1 MRMNDRNSNW
11 KQYGRYFAGVAL
23 FLLIIASALTSLA
36 AAKPDATNPN
46 PANAPKPV
54 ATSVAP
60 AQTANAVPVAPSA
73 PPPDAQE
80 NSRVL
85 IRDIASIEGI
95 RNNPLIGYGIV
106 IGLKGT
112 GDRQQT
118 VFTTQTLANV
128 LQRLGLQ
135 IPAAAIQVRN
145 VASVI
150 VTAELPAFARPGTT
164 VDVTVSSVG
173 DAKSLEGGILLL
185 TALHGVDGQ
194 VYGQAQGP
202 LTLGGYSAGSNGN
215 LKEVNHST
223 VGRVPEGGIVEKDA
237 SVDINR
243 FSTLSFILRNP
254 DFTAARDVAAVIN
267 ADLKKSA
274 AVALDS
280 RRIDVSVAQSG
291 VSSVPDLI
299 SEVQNLSINF
309 HPPAK
314 VIINER
320 TGTIVMGGDVKL
332 SPVAVIHGDLTVEVI
347 TKFAVSQPGP
357 FSRTGDT
364 KVIKDTDV
372 TASEAPAKNI
382 QLREGAD
389 VEELING
396 LHTMGATAHDVVAIL
411 QAIKSAGGLQAE
423 LEIQ

>member
-1 MRMNDRNSNW
+1 MVCRLLKKT
-11 KQYGRYFAGVAL
+11 KQSGKLAGAFATLAL
-23 FLLIIASALTSLA
+23 LLIFSVISSAETSELKTSDTPVAATPA
-36 AAKPDATNPN
+36 AA
-46 PANAPKPV
+46 AN
-54 ATSVAP
+54 VAP
-60 AQTANAVPVAPSA
+60 APSANAVPNAPQLN
-73 PPPDAQE
+73 D
-80 NSRVL
+80 RVL
-85 IRDIASIEGI
+85 IRDITMIEGV
-95 RNNPLIGYGIV
+95 RDNPLIGYGIV

-150 VTAELPAFARPGTT
+150 VTAALPPFARPGTT
-164 VDVTVSSVG
+164 LDVTVSSVG
-173 DAKSLEGGILLL
+173 DAKSLEGGVLLL
-185 TALHGVDGQ
+185 TALHSADGQ
-194 VYGQAQGP
+194 VYAQAQGP

-223 VGRVPEGGIVEKDA
+223 VGRVPEGGIVERDA
-237 SVDINR
+237 SVDLSHL
-243 FSTLSFILRNP
+243 STLSFILRNP
-254 DFTAARDVAAVIN
+254 DFTAAHDVAAVIN
-267 ADLKKSA
+267 SEFKKPV

-291 VSSVPDLI
+291 VSSVPTLI
-299 SEVQNLSINF
+299 SEVQNLAISF

-314 VIINER
+314 VIVNER

-332 SPVAVIHGDLTVEVI
+332 SPVSVIHGDLTVEVI
-347 TKFAVSQPGP
+347 TKFAVSQPAP
-357 FSRTGDT
+357 FSKNGDT
-364 KVIKDTDV
+364 KVIKDTDI
-372 TASEAPAKNI
+372 TAEEGPAKTI
-382 QLREGAD
+382 QLNEGAN